1 MHAFSPLF
9 VDRKCSFESLPTFKH
24 LFSNNAI
31 PCVPNSRNR
40 KIGTRASQRRV
51 DEKSGLPQSAFDP
64 RKKSNISSRDEE
76 EEEET
81 PSYTGKVYRT

>member
-24 LFSNNAI
+24 LFLNNAI

-40 KIGTRASQRRV
+40 KIGTRASQRSV
-51 DEKSGLPQSAFDP
+51 SKKSGLPRALLIP
-64 RKKSNISSRDEE
+64 KEIEYIKS
-76 EEEET
+76 
-81 PSYTGKVYRT
+81 

>member
-24 LFSNNAI
+24 LFLNNAI

-51 DEKSGLPQSAFDP
+51 DEKSGLPRVLLIPERNRIYQVVTRRR
-64 RKKSNISSRDEE
+64 RKHLATRERYIER
-76 EEEET
+76 
-81 PSYTGKVYRT
+81 R